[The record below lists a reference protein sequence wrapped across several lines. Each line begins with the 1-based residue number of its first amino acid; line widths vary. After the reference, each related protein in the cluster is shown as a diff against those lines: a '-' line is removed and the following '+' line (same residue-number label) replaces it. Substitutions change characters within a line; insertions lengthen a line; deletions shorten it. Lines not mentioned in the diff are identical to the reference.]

1 MMYLLREYVKVEVN
15 PFTYQ
20 EINIRLNYCK
30 SIVCYNLT
38 FLNTYVS
45 ILTRSSN
52 AWSSTSSTSIR

>member
-30 SIVCYNLT
+30 GIDCYNLT

>member
-1 MMYLLREYVKVEVN
+1 MHLLREYVEVEVN

-30 SIVCYNLT
+30 SISCYNLT